1 MSIETAFNLSK
12 PQVNKK
18 SAQKRRAHMKV
29 VKRTGAKNAKK
40 KVKCQNAK
48 SIQMKYTKNYKEI
61 NMKVQ

>member
-1 MSIETAFNLSK
+1 MSFETAFNLSK

-40 KVKCQNAK
+40 KVKC
-48 SIQMKYTKNYKEI
+48 
-61 NMKVQ
+61 

>member
-29 VKRTGAKNAKK
+29 VKRTGEKNAKK
-40 KVKCQNAK
+40 EGEMLECKIN
-48 SIQMKYTKNYKEI
+48 SNEIYK
-61 NMKVQ
+61 KL